1 MCTAVHIESF
11 STSVF
16 KVLAPEPWE
25 RSGWRG
31 QRIREVTDIEA
42 RLKARDSVPHPPT
55 HPRLFPN

>member
-1 MCTAVHIESF
+1 MSTAVHIESF

-16 KVLAPEPWE
+16 KVLAPETWE

-42 RLKARDSVPHPPT
+42 R
-55 HPRLFPN
+55 